1 MSEMSTET
9 RINIIG
15 AGLAGLSAAITLAK
29 LDIHVNLISSLP
41 SERSQSTLAEGGINA
56 ALDTM
61 GEGDLPQ
68 YHANDTLKSA
78 AGLANPAAV
87 KGLTE
92 AAPDIVTELVRL
104 GAPLRRQNG
113 KLILRKFGGQPK
125 RRTAYAQAGTGRM
138 LTTALMD
145 EARKYEALGFI
156 TCYSH
161 HDFVRLLLKDGRC
174 IGVRIRDTW
183 QNAVTDFFGPVILCV
198 GGLNGF
204 FPGRTTG
211 TTANSGNAAAACFA
225 AGMAFADL
233 EFIQYHPT
241 TVGIAGKRMLISEA
255 ARGEGGRLYA
265 GRNGKPWYFMEE
277 KYPEF
282 GNLMPRDV
290 VSREMI
296 AVVRRPD
303 CGRRVYLDM
312 SAITKADW
320 NNKLADLRAEIIDYL
335 GLDPAA
341 HPIPV
346 APGIHYFMG
355 GIRVDVKHRTSISG
369 CFAAGECA
377 CQYHGAN
384 RLGGNSMLGAI
395 YGGRVAAEA
404 AAEELRPCDT
414 SSPQAVN
421 TETSESNLSADPAR
435 TSRVGEI
442 LTAALGVLRDE
453 ETLCSALDT
462 LRELPVPQSE
472 TDRNRDLLAEA
483 MLLSALERRESRG
496 AHTRTDY
503 PERDDEHFAKLS
515 VAVFDGS
522 GVKVTYAE
530 AADD

>member
-1 MSEMSTET
+1 MSTEI

-29 LDIHVNLISSLP
+29 LDIHTNLISSLP

-61 GEGDLPQ
+61 GEGDLPE

-138 LTTALMD
+138 LMTALID
-145 EARKYEALGFI
+145 EARKYEALGLI
-156 TCYSH
+156 TRYAH
-161 HDFVRLLLKDGRC
+161 HDFVRLLLKDGCC
-174 IGVRIRDTW
+174 IGARIRDTW
-183 QNAVTDFFGPVILCV
+183 QNAVTDFRGPVILCI

-204 FPGRTTG
+204 FPERTTG
-211 TTANSGNAAAACFA
+211 TTVNSGNAAAACFA

-241 TVGIAGKRMLISEA
+241 TVGIAGKRILISEA
-255 ARGEGGRLYA
+255 ARGEGGRLYVQ
-265 GRNGKPWYFMEE
+265 RNGKPWFFMEE
-277 KYPEF
+277 KYPEL
-282 GNLMPRDV
+282 GSLMPRDV
-290 VSREMI
+290 VSREMVQ
-296 AVVRRPD
+296 VVRRPD
-303 CGRRVYLDM
+303 CGRQVYLDM
-312 SAITKADW
+312 RPITKADW
-320 NNKLADLRAEIIDYL
+320 KNKLADLRAEVIDFL
-335 GLDPAA
+335 GFDPAA
-341 HPIPV
+341 QPIPV
-346 APGIHYFMG
+346 APGVHYFMS
-355 GIRVDVKHRTSISG
+355 GIRVDINHRTGIAG
-369 CFAAGECA
+369 CYAAGECA

-395 YGGRVAAEA
+395 YGGRVAAETAAEEFRPSDA
-404 AAEELRPCDT
+404 AAENAVHSEALAPYRP
-414 SSPQAVN
+414 
-421 TETSESNLSADPAR
+421 ADPAR
-435 TSRVGEI
+435 VSRVGEI
-442 LTAALGVLRDE
+442 LAGALGVLRDE
-453 ETLCSALDT
+453 ETLRSALDA
-462 LRELPVPQSE
+462 LRELPVPESD

-522 GVKVTYAE
+522 GVKLTYEE
-530 AADD
+530 AIDD